1 MSDKITSWSA
11 HIEPDARLLEEV
23 AKDTPEI
30 CYVFSRSGQSVM
42 AATQPNLPPNTAT
55 GKDDTPV
62 VVVTVLMT
70 LIATIFIGLRL
81 YGCVLILRRR
91 LYLEEWLCV
100 INQVRWGKTRS
111 DLAKHPMGSFCKS
124 LTRSLTASSS
134 DRSLVDGSIGYQPVH
149 KNGRWTTLGNAF

>member
-1 MSDKITSWSA
+1 
-11 HIEPDARLLEEV
+11 
-23 AKDTPEI
+23 
-30 CYVFSRSGQSVM
+30 M
-42 AATQPNLPPNTAT
+42 AATQPNLPPSTAT

-111 DLAKHPMGSFCKS
+111 DLANHPMAHSAN
-124 LTRSLTASSS
+124 LTRSLIASSS
-134 DRSLVDGSIGYQPVH
+134 DRSLVDGSIGHKPVH
-149 KNGRWTTLGNAF
+149 KNGGWATLGNTF

>member
-1 MSDKITSWSA
+1 
-11 HIEPDARLLEEV
+11 
-23 AKDTPEI
+23 
-30 CYVFSRSGQSVM
+30 M
-42 AATQPNLPPNTAT
+42 AATQPNPPPNTAT

-100 INQVRWGKTRS
+100 INQVRWIKTRS
-111 DLAKHPMGSFCKS
+111 DLATHLMAHSTN
-124 LTRSLTASSS
+124 LTGSLTASYS
-134 DRSLVDGSIGYQPVH
+134 D
-149 KNGRWTTLGNAF
+149 

>member
-1 MSDKITSWSA
+1 
-11 HIEPDARLLEEV
+11 
-23 AKDTPEI
+23 
-30 CYVFSRSGQSVM
+30 M

-55 GKDDTPV
+55 GNDDTPV

-100 INQVRWGKTRS
+100 INQVRWSKTEA
-111 DLAKHPMGSFCKS
+111 DLANHHMAHSTS

-134 DRSLVDGSIGYQPVH
+134 DRSVVDGGIGHQPVH
-149 KNGRWTTLGNAF
+149 NNGGWATLGNSL

>member
-11 HIEPDARLLEEV
+11 HIEPVARLLEEV

-111 DLAKHPMGSFCKS
+111 DLANHPLAHSAN
-124 LTRSLTASSS
+124 LTRSLIASSS
-134 DRSLVDGSIGYQPVH
+134 DRSLVDGSIGHQPVH
-149 KNGRWTTLGNAF
+149 KNGGWTTLGNAF